1 MEDKIS
7 SEAFLNMMAFLEENS
22 WPRPL
27 ILQMRD
33 WAIIQIFIA
42 HAEVVEAWRSGFLR
56 RALMW
61 LRGWREK
68 DIIDAEEWMD
78 KMRPALK
85 AAMRREAGL
94 E

>member
-1 MEDKIS
+1 
-7 SEAFLNMMAFLEENS
+7 
-22 WPRPL
+22 
-27 ILQMRD
+27 
-33 WAIIQIFIA
+33 
-42 HAEVVEAWRSGFLR
+42 
-56 RALMW
+56 MW

-85 AAMRREAGL
+85 AAMRREVGL